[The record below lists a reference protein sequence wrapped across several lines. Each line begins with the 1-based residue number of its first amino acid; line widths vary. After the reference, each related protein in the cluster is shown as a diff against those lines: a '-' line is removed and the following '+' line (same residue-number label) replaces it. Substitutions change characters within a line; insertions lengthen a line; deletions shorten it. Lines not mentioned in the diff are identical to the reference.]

1 MGKRLISEQ
10 DIRQA
15 ADQGRRSVLA
25 PAAECIVTPMARDA
39 AALLDILLVTD
50 GDAEAGDTPAP
61 APAAAGDTAQL
72 VARVVSQL
80 RSRLPAGVSAERL
93 SDVVRD
99 VVTERLAAPAGTA
112 ATPGGGA
119 QVRLIPVSQALRASS
134 PAPGVDGQ
142 ATLAELLAPE
152 AGGGL
157 AAGLLAWEKAAFERT
172 VEKDEVDIVVA
183 GELQVECD
191 GQTLSG
197 GPGDLVFLPR
207 GARVVYRSDGSV
219 QLVCVNRA

>member
-1 MGKRLISEQ
+1 M
-10 DIRQA
+10 
-15 ADQGRRSVLA
+15 
-25 PAAECIVTPMARDA
+25 
-39 AALLDILLVTD
+39 
-50 GDAEAGDTPAP
+50 
-61 APAAAGDTAQL
+61 AGDTAQL

-80 RSRLPAGVSAERL
+80 QSRLPAGVSAEQL
-93 SDVVRD
+93 SAVVRD
-99 VVTERLAAPAGTA
+99 VVAERLAALAAGGPAGTA
-112 ATPGGGA
+112 AAAGGGVR
-119 QVRLIPVSQALRASS
+119 VRLIPVSQALRAPS

-157 AAGLLAWEKAAFERT
+157 AAGVLAWEKAAFERT
-172 VEKDEVDIVVA
+172 VEQDEVDIVVA

-207 GARVVYRSDGSV
+207 GAEVVYRSDGSV